1 MPDKENQI
9 LVFDFYARY
18 KIIDAVQFEK
28 TLGSET
34 NARSRVGGLVTSTLR
49 DQVALR
55 NRFEIIGSLPV
66 LDANGNQVLDED
78 GLPFVE
84 GTNRRSEL
92 MGQVLGSVRERA
104 AQENFGIEFIDV
116 RIKRVSFPNSVVPT
130 IFVRMRAER
139 ARIAMLFR
147 NEGQVEAAGIRA
159 ETDKQKAIILAE
171 AQREANA
178 ITAEGEAR
186 AIEIFIQAL
195 AQVPELS
202 RYQKSLEAYKV
213 SGTKRR

>member
-1 MPDKENQI
+1 MPDIDKRGLI
-9 LVFDFYARY
+9 IDSYARY
-18 KIIDAVQFEK
+18 KIIDTVQFEK
-28 TLGSET
+28 TLQSET
-34 NARSRVGGLVTSTLR
+34 NARSRLGDLVTSTLM

-78 GLPFVE
+78 GLPFFE

-116 RIKRVSFPNSVVPT
+116 RIKRVSFPSSVVPT

-139 ARIAMLFR
+139 QRIAMLFR

-195 AQVPELS
+195 AQVAELS
-202 RYQKSLEAYKV
+202 RYQKSLEAYKI
-213 SGTKRR
+213 SGIK